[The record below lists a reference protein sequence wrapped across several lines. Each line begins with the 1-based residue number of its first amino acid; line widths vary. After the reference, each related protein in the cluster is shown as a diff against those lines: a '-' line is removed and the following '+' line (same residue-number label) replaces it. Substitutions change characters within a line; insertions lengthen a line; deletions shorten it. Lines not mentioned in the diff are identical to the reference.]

1 MAKEING
8 IDKKNMESM
17 SLKEFLLQT
26 GLTTDECTFDKIS
39 LETELYEGVNLQF
52 PFIPAAMR
60 SVTGYEMA
68 LECAKNG
75 MMAVIP
81 CSMPIKEEVK
91 IIKDVKSK
99 EVKKGEIEFVE
110 NPLTAR
116 PDDKFSYVL
125 ETKIKRY
132 GHSTIPVI
140 DKFGRYLGTFIYTE
154 PENFDMNNPM
164 EKLIQYQN
172 RKKDLDFCLDSDD
185 YEKIKKQL
193 KKNGRR
199 FMPIVDEQG
208 HLIKLAFIR
217 KIPSYLVAAGIDTH
231 KEWERRAYPCVESG
245 ADMIFADSSDGYNV
259 FQGKLIEK
267 FKKRYP
273 HIPFSGGNIITKE
286 GFYYLADCGA
296 DVVKI
301 GMGIGSICTTSVVK
315 GVGRGQAT
323 ALIEIVDAR
332 NEYYVRKGRYIPL
345 IADGSIEGTHEMI
358 IALSIGADAL
368 MLGRYFNRFYEA
380 AGQALDKEK
389 RATNDEEHICYKE
402 TWGEGSP
409 KAMSYRRY
417 GHKTAR
423 TAFAEGVVGMVDYA
437 GRLKPN
443 VERDAL
449 IIKSSMSN
457 AGCRNLKELREKA
470 ILERMSPASTRDA
483 YPHGLVEYMR

>member
-1 MAKEING
+1 MAKEILG
-8 IDKKNMESM
+8 IDKNNMESM

-26 GLTTDECTFDKIS
+26 GLTTKDCTFEKVS
-39 LETELYEGVNLQF
+39 LETELYDDIVLQY
-52 PFIPAAMR
+52 PFLSAAMR

-68 LECAKNG
+68 LECARNG
-75 MMAVIP
+75 LMAVIP
-81 CSMPIKEEVK
+81 CSMPTKEETK

-99 EVKKGEIEFVE
+99 EVKKGEIDFVE
-110 NPLTAR
+110 DPLTAR
-116 PDDKFSYVL
+116 PYDKFSYVL

-132 GHSTIPVI
+132 GHSTIPVT

-154 PENFDMNNPM
+154 PESFDMNASM
-164 EKLIQYQN
+164 EELMQYKN
-172 RKKDLDFCLDSDD
+172 RKKDLDFCLVDDD

-193 KKNGRR
+193 KKSGRR
-199 FMPIVDEQG
+199 FMPILDKEG

-217 KIPSYLVAAGIDTH
+217 KIPSYLVGAAVSTH
-231 KEWERRAYPCVESG
+231 KGWERRAYSSIEAG
-245 ADMIFADSSDGYNV
+245 ADMLFADSSDGYNV

-273 HIPFSGGNIITKE
+273 RIPFCGGNIITKE

-345 IADGSIEGTHEMI
+345 IADGSIEGTHEMVV
-358 IALSIGADAL
+358 ALAIGADAL
-368 MLGRYFNRFYEA
+368 MMGRYFNRFYEA

-389 RATNDEEHICYKE
+389 KPTNNEDNIYYKE
-402 TWGEGSP
+402 IWGEGSP
-409 KAMSYRRY
+409 KALSYRRY

-423 TAFAEGVVGMVDYA
+423 TAFAEGVVGTVEYA

-443 VERDAL
+443 IERDAL
-449 IIKSSMSN
+449 IIKSAMSN
-457 AGCRNLKELREKA
+457 AGCKNLKELRENS
-470 ILERMSPASTRDA
+470 ILERMSSASLRDA
-483 YPHGLVEYMR
+483 YPHGLVEYR